1 MPFLT
6 ENKNLKSQ
14 KNVIDL
20 HDKSEYAI
28 HVTNLKE
35 ALNHRLVLKKV
46 HWVINFNKKTWL
58 RPYIDINT
66 KLRKKS
72 KN

>member
-46 HWVINFNKKTWL
+46 HRVINFNKKTWL